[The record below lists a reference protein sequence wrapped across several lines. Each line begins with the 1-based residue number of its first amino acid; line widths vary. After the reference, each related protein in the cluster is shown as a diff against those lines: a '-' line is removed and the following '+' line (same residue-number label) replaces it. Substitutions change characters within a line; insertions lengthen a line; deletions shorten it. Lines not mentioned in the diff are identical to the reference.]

1 MPPVKPVQVSPTSS
15 LLPLRFPQSVAVFD
29 NYEDAQK
36 AVDHLSDHEF
46 PVENLCIVGT
56 DLKLVERVLGRRS
69 WPQVIASGAVSGI
82 GTGLLLGLLWMLFL
96 PGIGSG
102 KALVAGVVLGIAMGV
117 LSAAMAHGA
126 SGGRRDFS
134 SVTATVATRYEVLG
148 EHQVVTRAR
157 EMLQEMPGF
166 RAMQLRSST
175 AAAPAA
181 PQVPV
186 QQAPV
191 QQPVQ
196 QWPVAQQPPQAPTQQ
211 APDQQAAWTPASGAH
226 VAGSSDQGWQRPVS
240 PQAESRPAPRP
251 AVTEPEPE
259 PIYSPWPVHPST
271 DNQFRDQDGTAAD

>member
-69 WPQVIASGAVSGI
+69 WPQVIAGGAVSGI
-82 GTGLLLGLLWMLFL
+82 GTGLLLGLLWMLFM
-96 PGIGSG
+96 PGLGSG
-102 KALVAGVVLGIAMGV
+102 KALMAGVVLGVAMGI

-148 EHQVVTRAR
+148 EHQVVVRAR

-166 RAMQLRSST
+166 RAMQLRSASAAQPVASQQVST
-175 AAAPAA
+175 QTSAPRMAPA
-181 PQVPV
+181 QTS
-186 QQAPV
+186 
-191 QQPVQ
+191 
-196 QWPVAQQPPQAPTQQ
+196 PTQQ
-211 APDQQAAWTPASGAH
+211 APWTQPASGAH
-226 VAGSSDQGWQRPVS
+226 AVEPTWQRPAPTTTQPTITQPV
-240 PQAESRPAPRP
+240 ARPVP
-251 AVTEPEPE
+251 TEPEPE

-271 DNQFRDQDGTAAD
+271 DNQFRDENGTAAD